1 MKRTK
6 LDTTK
11 GVLPAATHAFP
22 GPVPTQNVASDEYM
36 PRPQSEQQKE
46 VEARVTAFANAE
58 ARRHG
63 ISRRRFFQT
72 ASGMAASFLA
82 MNEVFGPL
90 FLVSCAE
97 AKSPELA
104 AARAGALK
112 DQFIFD
118 CHTHHLHEPLSEA
131 LFTIFLGLRRHAR
144 EAGWNPAIPDRPGV
158 HADLLYDNY
167 VKEMFL
173 DSDTKVALISSAP
186 ADDRDSYFLTNAQ
199 MQDDRSRT
207 NATAGSRR
215 LFAHGIIIPGQPGWL
230 EDIDRQVEVT
240 KPDSWKGYTI
250 GDPTAPMR
258 VGKISSFPWRM
269 DDEKIAYPTFEKI
282 ARSSGSKIVCI
293 HKGLFPA
300 SAAERFPSLRAYAD
314 VSDVGK
320 AAKDWPELAFIVY
333 HAGYR
338 HVGGNPNDAT
348 REFDRTGRLSW
359 VSDLAEIPAKYGV
372 TNVYADIGMSFA
384 EVIVAQPRLAA
395 AMMGILI
402 KGLGTDHV
410 VWGTD
415 ALWTGSPQWQIEGL
429 RRLEIPDDMQKKFGF
444 APLGPADGPVKN
456 AIFGLNSARLY
467 GYQPHLER
475 ATPDHLDRIK
485 AEYERQGP
493 QPSNLR
499 YGYIR
504 APGLG
509 RSTGG

>member
-1 MKRTK
+1 MKLRFN
-6 LDTTK
+6 DEP
-11 GVLPAATHAFP
+11 VLPAATHAFP
-22 GPVPTQNVASDEYM
+22 APVPTQNVSSDEYL
-36 PRPQSEQQKE
+36 PRPQSAQQKE
-46 VEARVTAFANAE
+46 VEARVKAFADAE

-63 ISRRRFFQT
+63 LTRRRFFQT
-72 ASGMAASFLA
+72 ASGMATSFLI

-97 AKSPELA
+97 AQTPEVA
-104 AARAGALK
+104 KVRADALK

-131 LFTIFLGLRRHAR
+131 LFGIFLGLRRHAR
-144 EAGWNPAIPDRPGV
+144 EAGWNPAIPDRPGT

-186 ADDRDSYFLTNAQ
+186 ADDRDSYFLTNTQ
-199 MQDDRSRT
+199 MEDDRRRL
-207 NATAGSRR
+207 NAAAGARR
-215 LFAHGIIIPGQPGWL
+215 LFAHGIIIPGQDGGL
-230 EDIDRQVEVT
+230 DDIDRQVEVT
-240 KPDSWKGYTI
+240 RPDSWKGYTI
-250 GDPTAPMR
+250 GDPTAAMR
-258 VGKISSFPWRM
+258 VGKISAYPWRM
-269 DDEKIAYPTFEKI
+269 DDEKVAYPTFERI
-282 ARSSGSKIVCI
+282 ARAKGSKIVCI

-300 SAAERFPSLRAYAD
+300 SAERRFPDLRRYSD
-314 VSDVGK
+314 VSDVGR
-320 AAKDWPELAFIVY
+320 AAKDWPRLTFVIY

-338 HVGGNPNDAT
+338 HVGGDPAEAAFEWDH
-348 REFDRTGRLSW
+348 TGRLSW

-372 TNVYADIGMSFA
+372 TNVYADVGMSFA

-402 KGLGTDHV
+402 RGLGVDHV

-429 RRLEIPDDMQKKFGF
+429 RRLEIPDEMQKKFGF

-467 GYQPHLER
+467 GYEPRVER
-475 ATPDHLDRIK
+475 AAPDHLDRIK
-485 AEYERQGP
+485 AEYERRGP
-493 QPSNLR
+493 EPSNLR
-499 YGYIR
+499 YGYVR
-504 APGLG
+504 KPV
-509 RSTGG
+509 